1 MYDKNSATTSNN
13 HISAYLKI
21 VAQQKKKQIKLVE
34 RYDSTLTK
42 PNLLYDKK
50 VIDVV
55 KVRPH
60 FAHSK
65 FSCASQKRRCASKK

>member
-1 MYDKNSATTSNN
+1 MTSIYEQNSATTK
-13 HISAYLKI
+13 HHTH
-21 VAQQKKKQIKLVE
+21 KKKQMKLGG

-50 VIDVV
+50 VIDAV
-55 KVRPH
+55 KVRPY

-65 FSCASQKRRCASKK
+65 FSCASQKRSRASQK